1 MKHLNFIKEFET
13 GRWYIDLPQWDGN
26 KEDLEMVS
34 GADTLL
40 DYLAIRKIS
49 NNIYESENNVTLLVN
64 ENSFN
69 HSDKLILTRLADELG
84 NGAYYNVEMKDYF
97 DDIFE
102 IWLCDVTKFV
112 FGYFP
117 KVIYFT
123 VK

>member
-1 MKHLNFIKEFET
+1 MKELNFIKEFET
-13 GRWYIDLPQWDGN
+13 GRWYIDLPQWEGN

-40 DYLAIRKIS
+40 NMLVMNKHLDVVYDLDTR
-49 NNIYESENNVTLLVN
+49 VTLNVS
-64 ENSFN
+64 EIY
-69 HSDKLILTRLADELG
+69 SDDSYQLILTRLADELG
-84 NGAYYNVEMKDYF
+84 NGAYYNVVLDVNRFE
-97 DDIFE
+97 IFE

-117 KVIYFT
+117 KEIYFS